1 MPVMNKFEH
10 GTLLACFSSL
20 IGILEYKNKK
30 IEDCQI
36 VIAKRENYGEYQI
49 DHEEYSSQLVNMLES
64 LDAKIIYVM
73 EEIDIS

>member
-1 MPVMNKFEH
+1 MNKFDH
-10 GTLLACFSSL
+10 GAQIACVSSL
-20 IGILEYKNKK
+20 LGFLRKQNKK